1 MGRATFR
8 PEYKHSG
15 KQSKHFDACVSSDYN
30 EMKESRNGR
39 TTIRVKKVCYGV
51 ITKMFLSSCGVE
63 GVPADVVIQ
72 ARWYAV
78 VGTDDVTGLPRV
90 AYRYVM
96 FLHLLALILWS
107 YKFRHIHTHKNTHTH
122 THTHT
127 HTMIIQ
133 QYTSDVL

>member
-8 PEYKHSG
+8 PEYKATG
-15 KQSKHFDACVSSDYN
+15 RQSKHFDACVSSGYF
-30 EMKESRNGR
+30 ETEESKNGR
-39 TTIRVKKVCYGV
+39 TTTRVKKVCYGV
-51 ITKMFLSSCGVE
+51 ITKMFLSSCGVK

-96 FLHLLALILWS
+96 LLHICWL
-107 YKFRHIHTHKNTHTH
+107 
-122 THTHT
+122 
-127 HTMIIQ
+127 
-133 QYTSDVL
+133 